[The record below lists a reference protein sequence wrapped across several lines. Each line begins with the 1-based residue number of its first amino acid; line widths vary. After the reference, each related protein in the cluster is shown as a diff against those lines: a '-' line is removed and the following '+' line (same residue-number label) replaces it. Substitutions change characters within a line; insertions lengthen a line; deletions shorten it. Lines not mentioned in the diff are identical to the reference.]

1 MNSDFVA
8 SRARALAET
17 LLAQEGL
24 TDRKRIDRAYWTILS
39 RPAEPEEAS
48 RMLAYVRGYPGSEHG
63 ENHLDAW
70 GSLCRVMLVSNE
82 FHYVN

>member
-1 MNSDFVA
+1 
-8 SRARALAET
+8 
-17 LLAQEGL
+17 
-24 TDRKRIDRAYWTILS
+24 
-39 RPAEPEEAS
+39 
-48 RMLAYVRGYPGSEHG
+48 MLAYVRGYPGSEHG